1 MVSTMAP
8 PTTQPAVAAM
18 MGLSVVKP
26 EPGMQ
31 RHSSGRLLTSAPDEN
46 ASLPAPVI
54 TATRCSEASNSA
66 KPACSSSAVSLQMA
80 FLRAGRLMVNSVT
93 LPCCSM
99 VICAMDDS

>member
-1 MVSTMAP
+1 
-8 PTTQPAVAAM
+8 M

-99 VICAMDDS
+99 VIWAMGDSWIRG